1 MNLKQNTKFL
11 WLYTAIL
18 FSFALILIIFAGLTQ
33 NNFQKEIEES
43 DKTNQTMLEQIK
55 VLKEENAKLSNE
67 LKTVSEK
74 LEIVETENSELN
86 VYKENS
92 EKIFEAYQL
101 LNKGRNESAVSMI
114 QELDTELLTP
124 MQLYLYKIIIQY

>member
-1 MNLKQNTKFL
+1 MKQNTKFL

-43 DKTNQTMLEQIK
+43 DKTNKTILEQIET
-55 VLKEENAKLSNE
+55 LKTENAKLSEE
-67 LKTVSEK
+67 LKTISENME
-74 LEIVETENSELN
+74 LTNTENEELKI
-86 VYKENS
+86 YKENG

-101 LNKGRNESAVSMI
+101 LNKGRNESAVNKI
-114 QELDTELLTP
+114 QDIDTELLTP

>member
-1 MNLKQNTKFL
+1 MKQNTKFL

-33 NNFQKEIEES
+33 NNFQKEIAES
-43 DKTNQTMLEQIK
+43 DKTNDQLIEQINK
-55 VLKEENAKLSNE
+55 LTTENQQLKDE
-67 LKTVSEK
+67 LKIISEN
-74 LEIVETENSELN
+74 LELTETENSELT
-86 VYKENS
+86 VYKENG

-101 LNKGRNESAVSMI
+101 LNRGRNESAVNMI
-114 QELDTELLTP
+114 QDIDTDFLTP

>member
-1 MNLKQNTKFL
+1 MKQNTKFL

-43 DKTNQTMLEQIK
+43 DKTNKTMLEQME
-55 VLKEENAKLSNE
+55 VLKKENAKLSEE
-67 LKTVSEK
+67 LKTISEN
-74 LEIVETENSELN
+74 LELANAENEELKI
-86 VYKENS
+86 YKENG

-114 QELDTELLTP
+114 QDLDTDLLTP

>member
-43 DKTNQTMLEQIK
+43 DKTNKTMLEQIE
-55 VLKEENAKLSNE
+55 VLKEENKKLSDE
-67 LKTVSEK
+67 LKLVSEN
-74 LEIVETENSELN
+74 LEIAETENSELS
-86 VYKENS
+86 VYKENG

-101 LNKGRNESAVSMI
+101 LNRGRNESAVSTI
-114 QELDTELLTP
+114 QDIDTDFLTP